1 MIDKNKDF
9 SNDVMYVPNTK
20 YAIEQ
25 DINVDGVHCVFAVD
39 KEADDGMYYFVGN
52 IVYNGLY
59 TSCTVSFVSN
69 DYAEAMMNWASNLK
83 VAFESLMN
91 ITKQITAEI
100 GRKPQTITKESVDL
114 NVKDYENKVCVV
126 NANSIVRGSDN
137 EINQLVFI
145 THGNGTNPYARGSAC
160 YAEEIYSGKSVRWER
175 SDILGVLKK
184 DCIPDWAKAKLNDL
198 QKEFGCGIVALKEVE
213 DNV

>member
-25 DINVDGVHCVFAVD
+25 VINVDGVHCVFAVD
-39 KEADDGMYYFVGN
+39 KEAEDGMYYFVGN

-126 NANSIVRGSDN
+126 NANSIVRGS
-137 EINQLVFI
+137 
-145 THGNGTNPYARGSAC
+145 AC